1 MDRSSLILSPL
12 SRWIED
18 NAAHIGVPIAV
29 DKFSTGQSN
38 PTYRLTTDQDGV
50 GGQFVL
56 RTQPPDPY

>member
-1 MDRSSLILSPL
+1 MERSSLILSPL

-29 DKFSTGQSN
+29 DKFSTGQS
-38 PTYRLTTDQDGV
+38 TYRLTTDQDGV

-56 RTQPPDPY
+56 RTQPPDHY